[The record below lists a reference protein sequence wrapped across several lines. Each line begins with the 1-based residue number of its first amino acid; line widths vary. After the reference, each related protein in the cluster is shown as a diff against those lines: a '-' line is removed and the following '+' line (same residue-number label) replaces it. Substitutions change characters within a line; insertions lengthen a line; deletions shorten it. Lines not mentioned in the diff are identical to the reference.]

1 MPAEEVREMESV
13 WESRDLP
20 VLDALI
26 RYFDEH
32 PELAPLTLDDVAELT
47 GQDRM
52 DVYRSLKPLAPAFVR
67 LQDVRGAQSDALIW
81 GVTDRPGERPDS
93 GDPV

>member
-32 PELAPLTLDDVAELT
+32 PEAAPLTLDDVAELT
-47 GQDRM
+47 GQDLM

-67 LQDVRGAQSDALIW
+67 LQDERSAQSDALI
-81 GVTDRPGERPDS
+81 GV
-93 GDPV
+93 